1 MNKVGFFRS
10 IQLKFIIIYILLL
23 LVAVQLIGSYFAR
36 QIESDL
42 VDSYKESINDRV
54 DLLNYN
60 LSQTF
65 DKDRSDDSETTL
77 EKDVQHIIN
86 DIDIGTFTHMQII
99 NNQSRVIGTND
110 YQDLEVIGKKVIND
124 MVQKTLLFGSSQD
137 DMLLDAQTENQLYVK
152 AEPIFDATENVVG
165 VIYLESSLE
174 GVYGQL
180 QNINDVFFRGS
191 ILAISVSAL
200 LGILVARTIT
210 RPIIQMRR
218 QAQMMAKGDFS
229 QKVDVYGSDEISHL
243 AETFN
248 NLNDRLKYSM
258 ARIEKEQ
265 RKLSSILSNMS
276 DGVIAT
282 DIHGN
287 INLVNEA
294 AGQLL
299 GRNSNLLMNENLLEV
314 LEIENRV
321 TDIVEL
327 ETLDSLVI
335 DLSDDDIYLLQ
346 ANFSL
351 ILDEHEKLTGFIT
364 VINDVTE
371 QEKVERE
378 RREFVSNVSHELRT
392 PLTTMKSYLEAL
404 GDGAWQDENIA
415 PKFLQ
420 VTQEETERMIRL
432 VNDLLQLSRM
442 DQKEYT
448 LHRRRT
454 NFIDY
459 FHRVI
464 ERFQMNLSENI
475 TLKHDIP
482 KGPLYVWLDEDKMTQ
497 VIDNIMTNAIKYS
510 PEGGTIFCKV
520 SVLEK
525 LGRRSLLVSIADEGI
540 GIPYE
545 YHDKIFDRFYR
556 ADKARTRQL
565 GGSGLGLAIS
575 KELIDAHYGDIWL
588 ESSEGKGTT
597 FFFTLPLMNQ
607 KRGNWS

>member
-218 QAQMMAKGDFS
+218 QAQTMARGDFS
-229 QKVDVYGSDEISHL
+229 QKVNVYGTDEISHL

-248 NLNDRLKYSM
+248 DLNDRLKHSI
-258 ARIEKEQ
+258 AKTEKEQ
-265 RKLSSILSNMS
+265 RKLSSVLSGMS
-276 DGVIAT
+276 EGVIAT
-282 DIHGN
+282 DMAGKIT
-287 INLVNEA
+287 LMNEA
-294 AGQLL
+294 AGKLI
-299 GRNSNLLMNENLLEV
+299 GRNP
-314 LEIENRV
+314 
-321 TDIVEL
+321 
-327 ETLDSLVI
+327 SL
-335 DLSDDDIYLLQ
+335 
-346 ANFSL
+346 
-351 ILDEHEKLTGFIT
+351 FIG
-364 VINDVTE
+364 
-371 QEKVERE
+371 K
-378 RREFVSNVSHELRT
+378 
-392 PLTTMKSYLEAL
+392 K
-404 GDGAWQDENIA
+404 
-415 PKFLQ
+415 
-420 VTQEETERMIRL
+420 
-432 VNDLLQLSRM
+432 
-442 DQKEYT
+442 DQK
-448 LHRRRT
+448 
-454 NFIDY
+454 
-459 FHRVI
+459 
-464 ERFQMNLSENI
+464 
-475 TLKHDIP
+475 
-482 KGPLYVWLDEDKMTQ
+482 
-497 VIDNIMTNAIKYS
+497 
-510 PEGGTIFCKV
+510 
-520 SVLEK
+520 
-525 LGRRSLLVSIADEGI
+525 
-540 GIPYE
+540 
-545 YHDKIFDRFYR
+545 
-556 ADKARTRQL
+556 
-565 GGSGLGLAIS
+565 
-575 KELIDAHYGDIWL
+575 
-588 ESSEGKGTT
+588 
-597 FFFTLPLMNQ
+597 
-607 KRGNWS
+607 